1 MQKKGLSCLNQTLD
15 FDEHQVL
22 MTNIKYLKS
31 TLQVFIMSCFL
42 ELSLIFDFCCV
53 FFKLNDLEIM
63 FTTDIKSDS
72 SIPAQNFDDVVPG
85 KPLIFYE

>member
-31 TLQVFIMSCFL
+31 TLQVFILSPFYL
-42 ELSLIFDFCCV
+42 ELSLIIDVIC

>member
-31 TLQVFIMSCFL
+31 TLQVFILSCFL
-42 ELSLIFDFCCV
+42 ELS
-53 FFKLNDLEIM
+53 
-63 FTTDIKSDS
+63 
-72 SIPAQNFDDVVPG
+72 
-85 KPLIFYE
+85 